1 MVTPVWMV
9 GFSGHRPKDEP
20 GRRSDELEGC
30 RPRIRDAFV
39 RYQEMAAK
47 ANGELHFFASVA
59 EGADTIAIEVA
70 QELKIVVHVILPMS
84 VKRFSQDF
92 ANSPAAWDRAL
103 AIIATAGGLAGLK
116 ADEIQQLCEQGN
128 GKFKDVG
135 DLPKPNSKWTFRLS
149 NGSRERPYCYYECGE
164 EMLDVCDGLIAVHCQ
179 ATQKVGGTTDV
190 IKQANSKGL
199 VVASIDPLTSEV
211 EWNSAQPDWKPDSVL
226 TELHHISEKHSAK
239 FPQSDDDCLDAEF
252 ERYNQISL
260 TNGRWFRYTLVSG
273 VVLHFVAATIGIAS
287 LSFHW
292 GALATLIE
300 LLLVVA
306 AIGLGFL
313 SWWKDFH
320 EHWRQTRFAAEV
332 LRGLKQSCTFL
343 DPIAPLVSHHHPG
356 WHRFAMSNSVHQP
369 ECQSADPV
377 ARLAEY
383 HQERVVNQLDYFT
396 SKLTPASQWGTAWK
410 TIAKFASLLALA
422 VITFA
427 FLWKLAHLGAHVETA
442 KPAEEASGL
451 FQLFEVLVL
460 KFLPAF
466 LPLLASVAISLTIV
480 TDYGRRKER
489 YSIMA
494 NRLKELSLWFPTIR
508 SPYAAKRA
516 VKRCEE
522 ILLDELVE
530 WYASN
535 KEITH

>member
-84 VKRFSQDF
+84 AKRFSQDF

-164 EMLDVCDGLIAVHCQ
+164 EMLDVCDGLIAVHCH

-199 VVASIDPLTSEV
+199 VVASIDPQRSSGIQLSQIG
-211 EWNSAQPDWKPDSVL
+211 SL
-226 TELHHISEKHSAK
+226 I
-239 FPQSDDDCLDAEF
+239 
-252 ERYNQISL
+252 RY
-260 TNGRWFRYTLVSG
+260 
-273 VVLHFVAATIGIAS
+273 
-287 LSFHW
+287 
-292 GALATLIE
+292 
-300 LLLVVA
+300 
-306 AIGLGFL
+306 
-313 SWWKDFH
+313 
-320 EHWRQTRFAAEV
+320 
-332 LRGLKQSCTFL
+332 
-343 DPIAPLVSHHHPG
+343 
-356 WHRFAMSNSVHQP
+356 
-369 ECQSADPV
+369 
-377 ARLAEY
+377 
-383 HQERVVNQLDYFT
+383 
-396 SKLTPASQWGTAWK
+396 
-410 TIAKFASLLALA
+410 
-422 VITFA
+422 
-427 FLWKLAHLGAHVETA
+427 
-442 KPAEEASGL
+442 
-451 FQLFEVLVL
+451 
-460 KFLPAF
+460 
-466 LPLLASVAISLTIV
+466 
-480 TDYGRRKER
+480 
-489 YSIMA
+489 
-494 NRLKELSLWFPTIR
+494 
-508 SPYAAKRA
+508 
-516 VKRCEE
+516 
-522 ILLDELVE
+522 
-530 WYASN
+530 
-535 KEITH
+535 